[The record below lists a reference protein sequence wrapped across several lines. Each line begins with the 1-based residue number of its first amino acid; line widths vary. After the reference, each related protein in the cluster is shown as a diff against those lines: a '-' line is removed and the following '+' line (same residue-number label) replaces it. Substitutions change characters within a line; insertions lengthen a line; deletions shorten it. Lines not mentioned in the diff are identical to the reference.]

1 MCIVFIKKLH
11 PYEETSAE
19 PYPNTDVK
27 FAC

>member
-19 PYPNTDVK
+19 PDPNTNVR